1 MGIFTFKNI
10 FSDVAISG
18 LTESVLPP
26 LVLNMTITGSVV
38 ILFVLL
44 ARLALKKA
52 PKIFSY
58 ALWAVVLFRLLC
70 PVSITTDFSLLG
82 LFDTPAVE
90 NTQHTTAVE
99 YIPYDVVHTP
109 ELEVQLPVPPI
120 VNEAVNHA
128 LPQEHAA
135 LGADP
140 LEGEFA
146 IGSFIW
152 LLGIG
157 AMAVYSMVSYILLR
171 RKLVGAVLLR
181 DNIYLADGID
191 SPFVMGLFR
200 PKIYLPSAL
209 SEQEQGYIILHE
221 QHHIRRGDHLVKA
234 LAFIALCIHWF
245 NPLVWVAF
253 VLSSK
258 DMEMSCDEAVVKKLG
273 EGIRADYSASLLSLA
288 TGRRIIAGTP
298 LAFGEGDTKSRI
310 KNMLNWKKPAVWITV
325 LATVV
330 CIVVLAVCGTN
341 AANRTWIHLEEKST
355 ESGAPRYTWNLEQP
369 IQSWAIYEDVYSDG
383 RLISSVARISD
394 SFVDNGGASG
404 RNDSFFLD
412 VMPIFAANDDG
423 FINELKVVYSGA
435 GTIEWTLLLPHSHYS
450 ASAGQNPLSREPF
463 DTRNRFKL
471 ENNDEIILYSQLFS
485 TAEDGSIYVDDL
497 KNDAVVQYRLVTSTE
512 LATEFNRQDH
522 ALDLYELRIPIL
534 QSPELARPLVER
546 LGVNEWGTYTLDRWS
561 DANSSGLLIAFEN
574 APKDEDALMRQMHPV
589 VYLLTALI
597 GDIDGVHYSFP
608 RGEEQQELI
617 TVYDTHDADRYAEA
631 IGFKNLKTVACS
643 PVGIRMLIDYL
654 GWTGGSAESEPT
666 GNYGTAQDVSYYLE
680 LAVGESFRYV
690 SVNRQFGI
698 LAEYEG
704 LLDDYTLIVRET
716 EDGKT
721 AYIVGQYNGN
731 PTESPLYG
739 MYSIGGSVG
748 EEEWNLL
755 YREEDSAAVD
765 AALTAGKIPDVGY
778 LIDKSYIRWSSDNGL
793 ILIQPKDTEIV
804 LDVPWSRYL
813 HTPNGRE
820 YITDA
825 VSRGIDVCGRTDTFL
840 YVYLISERFGEIA
853 ERIALTEAEA
863 QAILAEE
870 RVNITDGFGFSATLH
885 IGDQTTY
892 FNEREGAPQSVI
904 DLAVEKCRYRFE
916 SPDAITGDIVEA
928 TLDMAA
934 LDTTLHAEK
943 SDLPRL
949 KEILTNAEF
958 GYVGSCGYGAKL
970 TLTFT
975 GGEKLTVFKGTDDCD
990 TIVFG
995 SYGGYFLGDKENIE
1009 FWEMF
1014 GLDPDT
1020 KVRIETNPA
1029 DAKDEVLRLFNE
1041 HPWRG
1046 ATFHSRDY
1054 APSNVVFGSPDTVTK
1069 IGRVFSSAQ
1078 WEYVEAPESEPAWEN
1093 LIAMYPFVFYDQGGL
1108 VRYGGPELG
1117 RNEPPMKEAV
1127 WYRAPGVFE
1136 AMEEATDTHFIEND
1150 DRPAEPTETDI
1161 HNALMSN
1168 YTVMHDESEAT
1179 RPYRTEAHHIWDVR
1193 QDGNTANVYALVNF
1207 TTYGWD
1213 NGRQKRVAWWD
1224 GPAKLT
1230 FTWSDGWQ
1238 LTDFWRWT
1246 EDEQYETA
1254 IQNRFP
1260 ANVAEIALGPM
1271 DSDISAS
1278 MNTRTY
1284 EAAAAYYATQSGLS
1298 VYQPFTPAD
1307 EEFTGQAL
1315 VASQDEM
1322 SYEERL
1328 EWIQTVT
1335 SYEQDRNYISLNQY
1349 QEGAGCI
1356 AYTGQ
1361 WVGTPHMD
1369 QYTLGIRFADGTT
1382 ASLPLPRNGYWGSAL
1397 PDTMRFEGGKFVYEK
1412 AFPTEEVTNEGE
1424 TLIHLK
1430 GTYHYEVDL
1439 AAKTVS
1445 LTVLQ

>member
-1 MGIFTFKNI
+1 
-10 FSDVAISG
+10 
-18 LTESVLPP
+18 
-26 LVLNMTITGSVV
+26 
-38 ILFVLL
+38 
-44 ARLALKKA
+44 
-52 PKIFSY
+52 
-58 ALWAVVLFRLLC
+58 LC

-157 AMAVYSMVSYILLR
+157 AMAVYSMFSYILLR

-253 VLSSK
+253 ILSSK

-273 EGIRADYSASLLSLA
+273 EDIRADYSASLLSLA

-310 KNMLNWKKPAVWITV
+310 KNMLSWKKPKVWLV
-325 LATVV
+325 AAAT
-330 CIVVLAVCGTN
+330 LAVVAVVVFCGTN
-341 AANRTWIHLEEKST
+341 ADKRST
-355 ESGAPRYTWNLEQP
+355 VEVRQTENSISVELTMYRPVR
-369 IQSWAIYEDVYSDG
+369 SFAIYEEVYQDG
-383 RLISSVARISD
+383 RLIS
-394 SFVDNGGASG
+394 G
-404 RNDSFFLD
+404 R
-412 VMPIFAANDDG
+412 PILLDG
-423 FINELKVVYSGA
+423 FSEDDWSRMPRKCELALYSTVGFDGAMTASCVMDDAEIVWDTELPGHAYTGIGSIVGA
-435 GTIEWTLLLPHSHYS
+435 GNKEATLMEESHKI
-450 ASAGQNPLSREPF
+450 SAGDSV
-463 DTRNRFKL
+463 
-471 ENNDEIILYSQLFS
+471 ILYSIVMS
-485 TAEDGSIYVDDL
+485 ESPDGEVCVYHNGGSL
-497 KNDAVVQYRLVTSTE
+497 AKANDTVVQYRLVTSTE
-512 LATEFNRQDH
+512 TAEAFEDMP
-522 ALDLYELRIPIL
+522 LDLAQTLYDLRVETLNDPDDMGAQTALRILLDTMGASEFGDYELQYYDMSSKKRIL
-534 QSPELARPLVER
+534 TLKLAGEFWPGGSGQRPPYEKTGLCIWYSDV
-546 LGVNEWGTYTLDRWS
+546 LGEKEAS
-561 DANSSGLLIAFEN
+561 AF
-574 APKDEDALMRQMHPV
+574 
-589 VYLLTALI
+589 
-597 GDIDGVHYSFP
+597 
-608 RGEEQQELI
+608 
-617 TVYDTHDADRYAEA
+617 AEA
-631 IGFKNLKTVACS
+631 NKGVVELLLALVPDLDEVMIGY
-643 PVGIRMLIDYL
+643 PIE
-654 GWTGGSAESEPT
+654 GGSAGYIGASDKDASYVKDRLGYKDLEELGQSAAGIRTLMQFFDWPAASLGT
-666 GNYGTAQDVSYYLE
+666 GEALGGYGTVTDISYYLE
-680 LAVGESFRYV
+680 LAAGKDFREMDYDQIEEFRKEYRKQYEMLWEGYSIIARKATDGTVAYVVGS
-690 SVNRQFGI
+690 
-698 LAEYEG
+698 
-704 LLDDYTLIVRET
+704 
-716 EDGKT
+716 
-721 AYIVGQYNGN
+721 YNGD
-731 PTESPLYG
+731 PKDSPLHG
-739 MYSIGGSVG
+739 MYSVEVSLAG
-748 EEEWNLL
+748 EEGTFQFL
-755 YREEDSAAVD
+755 YREEASETVD
-765 AALTAGKIPDVGY
+765 AVLSANGKEFPPDTGY
-778 LIDKSYIRWSSDNGL
+778 RIEDSRIYWSSDGSAF
-793 ILIQPKDTEIV
+793 LIQPKENTLW
-804 LDVPWSRYL
+804 LDVPWNRYL

-870 RVNITDGFGFSATLH
+870 RVKITDGFGFSASLH
-885 IGDQTTY
+885 IDGQTTY
-892 FNEREGAPQSVI
+892 YNEREGIPQTVL
-904 DLAVEKCRYRFE
+904 DLAVEKCDYRFGDP
-916 SPDAITGDIVEA
+916 SYITDTIREA
-928 TLDMAA
+928 KLECDW
-934 LDTTLHAEK
+934 LDTALYADEA
-943 SDLPRL
+943 DLPRL
-949 KEILTNAEF
+949 REILKNAEH

-975 GGEKLTVFKGTDDCD
+975 GGEKLIVFKGCDGCD

-995 SYGGYFLGDKENIE
+995 SYGGYFLGERENIE
-1009 FWEMF
+1009 FWKMF

-1020 KVRIETNPA
+1020 KTRIEANSV

-1046 ATFHSRDY
+1046 ATFFSRDL

-1078 WEYVEAPESEPAWEN
+1078 WEYVDAPASEPAWEN
-1093 LIAMYPFVFYDQGGL
+1093 LIEMYPFVFYDQNGL
-1108 VRYGGPELG
+1108 VRYGGPMKDSTPWD
-1117 RNEPPMKEAV
+1117 EPPMEEAV

-1136 AMEEATDTHFIEND
+1136 AMEDATDTHFVENYD
-1150 DRPAEPTETDI
+1150 SPAEPTAPPADEVVLR
-1161 HNALMSN
+1161 ALDDK
-1168 YTVMHDESEAT
+1168 H
-1179 RPYRTEAHHIWDVR
+1179 TEAML
-1193 QDGNTANVYALVNF
+1193 QTYGAGNLAVADFVTCAFAHLAQEWENA
-1207 TTYGWD
+1207 TTYTFYTDVFHAAYSFKDGKYD
-1213 NGRQKRVAWWD
+1213 RVDEASV
-1224 GPAKLT
+1224 PTKLT
-1230 FTWSDGWQ
+1230 FTFDGTWK
-1238 LTDFWRWT
+1238 LSELWT
-1246 EDEQYETA
+1246 PGSTSSVGTV
-1254 IQNRFP
+1254 FP
-1260 ANVAEIALGPM
+1260 AEALEILARTGPEYYDPRTAECDDNAIRHYVEQTGAVP
-1271 DSDISAS
+1271 SK
-1278 MNTRTY
+1278 T
-1284 EAAAAYYATQSGLS
+1284 
-1298 VYQPFTPAD
+1298 FTPAD
-1307 EEFTGQAL
+1307 VNFTAQAL
-1315 VASQDEM
+1315 GVTQDEM
-1322 SYEERL
+1322 TYEERL
-1328 EWIQTVT
+1328 AWVQAEPVYG
-1335 SYEQDRNYISLNQY
+1335 SLAKISLGQFA
-1349 QEGAGCI
+1349 EGEGYL

-1369 QYTLGIRFADGTT
+1369 QYALDIRFADGAT

-1397 PDTMRFEGGKFVYEK
+1397 PDTMKFEGGKFVYEK

-1439 AAKTVS
+1439 VAKTVS